1 VGALVIGIQRS
12 DKALGFTWGPVGFGD
27 LQASEP
33 LISLRK
39 QSRKQRR
46 PHPLTRF
53 VRDEVLASATN
64 REPRHL
70 PDPGLP
76 VNPERKTKVPR
87 VRTLQT
93 LRRLDTFRSKRLKML
108 MLLKFLV

>member
-1 VGALVIGIQRS
+1 MAYPLSRGMEPFVLRCGLSGSDGALTKIGACSRAVAP
-12 DKALGFTWGPVGFGD
+12 DRGD

-53 VRDEVLASATN
+53 VRDEVLANFECHMVQVPLLATDGDRIN
-64 REPRHL
+64 AL
-70 PDPGLP
+70 TASVG
-76 VNPERKTKVPR
+76 
-87 VRTLQT
+87 
-93 LRRLDTFRSKRLKML
+93 S
-108 MLLKFLV
+108 

>member
-1 VGALVIGIQRS
+1 MIGIQRS

-39 QSRKQRR
+39 PSRKQRR

-53 VRDEVLASATN
+53 VRDEVLATFECHMMQVPLLAMA
-64 REPRHL
+64 
-70 PDPGLP
+70 GI
-76 VNPERKTKVPR
+76 VNPA
-87 VRTLQT
+87 
-93 LRRLDTFRSKRLKML
+93 RR
-108 MLLKFLV
+108 

>member
-1 VGALVIGIQRS
+1 MAYPLSRGMEPFVLRCGLSGSDGALTKIGACSRAVAP
-12 DKALGFTWGPVGFGD
+12 DRGD

-64 REPRHL
+64 REPRSL

-76 VNPERKTKVPR
+76 VVTLHGRLWGFPPGKHHLPR
-87 VRTLQT
+87 
-93 LRRLDTFRSKRLKML
+93 
-108 MLLKFLV
+108 